1 VYLNS
6 YNWEGFWSVS
16 KINWDEKGKLVLS
29 KPQKNRQVK
38 VRSKDRYLEGKLMSY
53 ALGKSPFYL
62 IRSNSICFE
71 NVPFEKKLEYG
82 EILSARATKDGLILI
97 HKRGNKHFLMK
108 YTHDG
113 REEENTPLNC
123 FPSGFKT
130 YARWHSFNQPSRMHS
145 LEDFSTENL
154 PIGYTTTATNEYIFY
169 YFERESI
176 HEIKFNEEDGEALKW
191 QKDFILNIF
200 SSDKQIKVRGKNNN
214 AHFSVAN
221 AYRRTS
227 FWISQTSPS
236 WASEPKVH
244 SESRD

>member
-6 YNWEGFWSVS
+6 YNWEGFWSVN

-53 ALGKSPFYL
+53 VLGKSPFYL
-62 IRSNSICFE
+62 IRRNSVCFE
-71 NVPFEKKLEYG
+71 NVPFEKKLEHG

-97 HKRGNKHFLMK
+97 HKRRDEHFLIK

-113 REEENTPLNC
+113 KEEKNTPFNG
-123 FPSGFKT
+123 FPSNFT
-130 YARWHSFNQPSRMHS
+130 PYARWHSFNQPSRMHS
-145 LEDFSTENL
+145 LVDFSTERL
-154 PIGYTTTATNEYIFY
+154 PIGYSMLDSEEYIFY
-169 YFERESI
+169 YFEGELI
-176 HEIKFNEEDGEALKW
+176 HEIKFNREDGKALKL

-200 SSDKQIKVRGKNNN
+200 SSDKQIRVRGEAKLCKFRVPN
-214 AHFSVAN
+214 AN
-221 AYRRTS
+221 MKTS
-227 FWISQTSPS
+227 FWISQTSPA
-236 WASEPKVH
+236 WVSEPKVH